1 MKKQI
6 LKTAIFVAALTASL
20 AVFADPTLVISDG
33 AVTVGPIT
41 GANGSV
47 VYVNGGFDAAWSLVI
62 TAGTTKPLF
71 GSGVSPNMEL
81 SVQATSL
88 GATPVQNLTVI
99 FSDTDFGPVSGQ
111 FSSLLVGQPFN
122 GLGGTVTFST
132 YYDAANQ
139 VLALTSP
146 LTSSGPL
153 QPDGSSQYNYFN
165 QGESI
170 SGAPFSLSQVVTIS
184 GLPASSY
191 SLNANLQALD
201 LACAGGIGQVG
212 VPYSS
217 ALVAS
222 GGNTPYTFSIISGS
236 LPPGLTLNPTN
247 GVISGTPTTA
257 GTFPYVAQV
266 VDASGRTTDTTILG
280 CGITITPPPLGLLC
294 AGGTGQVGAPYSS
307 ALVASGGT
315 APYTLSIISG
325 SLPPGLTLDT
335 TTGAITGTPTTA
347 GTFPYVAQVV
357 DAAGRTADSTVLNCG
372 IIISPCSG
380 QIGDFVWY
388 DANRNGCQDAGE
400 PGIQIGRASVYGKAV
415 D

>member
-201 LACAGGIGQVG
+201 LACAGGTGQVG

-236 LPPGLTLNPTN
+236 LPPGLTL
-247 GVISGTPTTA
+247 
-257 GTFPYVAQV
+257 
-266 VDASGRTTDTTILG
+266 
-280 CGITITPPPLGLLC
+280 
-294 AGGTGQVGAPYSS
+294 
-307 ALVASGGT
+307 
-315 APYTLSIISG
+315 
-325 SLPPGLTLDT
+325 DT
-335 TTGAITGTPTTA
+335 TTGAITGTPTNV
-347 GTFPYVAQVV
+347 GTF
-357 DAAGRTADSTVLNCG
+357 S
-372 IIISPCSG
+372 
-380 QIGDFVWY
+380 
-388 DANRNGCQDAGE
+388 
-400 PGIQIGRASVYGKAV
+400 
-415 D
+415 